1 MTIQRADYRNLEWS
15 DRERS
20 GFTLMD
26 TSLPF
31 IAYGLF
37 KPGQICFLQIRDFVA
52 DAKNI
57 RIPGK
62 LRLRDG
68 LALYHRNGDGS
79 TINGFMLRF
88 RLGEEDTAYARIEA
102 LEPKRQYSWDVIQIG
117 AQAAN
122 ILVGRSPE
130 KGSVQCDD
138 DDYDG
143 WRDPLF
149 NEALDVVQETF
160 KNNSEFDWDLKPLF
174 RLQMAFLLL
183 WASIERYSTLR
194 YGFAKKPE
202 DRIELIGS
210 DPNFERWLKEL
221 VKDTRKI
228 QRADE
233 PKNDVKLIADNPKE
247 AIKYYYQ
254 VRCNSAH
261 RGKGVS
267 NDHDIVRAALHELLP
282 IFRHLL
288 DNCRAEASN

>member
-1 MTIQRADYRNLEWS
+1 
-15 DRERS
+15 
-20 GFTLMD
+20 MD

-52 DAKNI
+52 HSKSI

-68 LALYHRNGDGS
+68 LALYDPNGGGS
-79 TINGFMLRF
+79 TIHGYLLRI
-88 RLGEEDTAYARIEA
+88 LAGEDDAAYARIGA
-102 LEPKRQYSWDVIQIG
+102 LESERQYYWDVIRIDGQD
-117 AQAAN
+117 AN
-122 ILVGRSPE
+122 ILIGRVLE
-130 KGSVQCDD
+130 KGTVPCDE

-143 WRDPLF
+143 WKDPLF
-149 NEALDVVQETF
+149 NEALVVVQETF
-160 KNNSEFDWDLKPLF
+160 EEARDFDWNLKPLF

-202 DRIELIGS
+202 ERIELIGS
-210 DPNFERWLKEL
+210 DASFGRALKEF
-221 VKDTRKI
+221 VKEARKI

-233 PKNDVKLIADNPKE
+233 PKNHAILNADNPKK
-247 AIKYYYQ
+247 AINYYYQ

-261 RGKGVS
+261 RGKGVP
-267 NDHDIVRAALHELLP
+267 NDHEIVRDALQELLP
-282 IFRHLL
+282 IFKNML
-288 DNCRAEASN
+288 DACRMEATQLKEGTAL